1 MPLKEKK
8 IRLLILLIIISSLL
22 FIFMLGGYL
31 MNKRIFPF
39 NNDGFL
45 RKIYTTENLET
56 HELWANKIIDGGYI
70 LFFRHAQREKW
81 NDIVTA
87 YDAHELK
94 NGIEARG
101 SWFER
106 AVCLTPRGIK
116 DAKLIGI
123 VFEHAGIKI
132 NKIFSSP
139 SCRSRETAM
148 YAFNKIDI
156 FDPAILHPTA
166 INNKEFPIMAENLK
180 NLILKMEN
188 KKGYNNII
196 SGHSNTLDKYYT
208 LILDKK
214 NLPPARK
221 IMNISEGGFHV
232 LEVDKENNKIYYRH
246 LFKDFRDFAL
256 QVYNLSDIQPS
267 SNFPLK

>member
-1 MPLKEKK
+1 MKK
-8 IRLLILLIIISSLL
+8 NKINLFIFLISISSLII
-22 FIFMLGGYL
+22 IFMLGGYL

-39 NNDGFL
+39 NNDGLL
-45 RKIYTTENLET
+45 RKIYTSENLEK
-56 HELWANKIIDGGYI
+56 HEYWVNKIKNGGYI

-94 NGIEARG
+94 NGIDARG

-116 DAKLIGI
+116 DARLIGI
-123 VFEHAGIKI
+123 VFRHSGIKI

-148 YAFNKIDI
+148 YAFNRIDLY
-156 FDPAILHPTA
+156 DPSILHPTA
-166 INNKEFPIMAENLK
+166 INNKEFQIMAEKLRK
-180 NLILKMEN
+180 LILNMEN
-188 KKGYNNII
+188 KEGYNNII

-208 LILDKK
+208 LILDKN
-214 NLPPARK
+214 NLPPARQMMD
-221 IMNISEGGFHV
+221 IREGGFHV

-246 LFKDFRDFAL
+246 LFREFRDFAL
-256 QVYNLSDIQPS
+256 QVYSLADIEPS
-267 SNFPLK
+267 INFPLN